1 MDTTFTRHLHDTIA
15 RNVAAFARDEI
26 DDADLRQAAVCVA
39 VLPCQTDD
47 RACFLLT
54 RRASK
59 MSRHSGQ
66 YALPGGRVDSGESIE
81 AAALRELEEELGIPA
96 TAATVVG
103 RLDDYATRSGFRIT
117 PVVAWIDEPVE
128 IFADPGEVEACF
140 HIPLDDLLH
149 PHLPRLQNI
158 TESERPVLSI
168 VLASLM
174 HEVFAP
180 TAAMLY
186 QFREVALF
194 GRSTRVADYEQ
205 PVFAWR

>member
-1 MDTTFTRHLHDTIA
+1 LDTTFTRHLHDTIA

-103 RLDDYATRSGFRIT
+103 RLDDGARFIANTPDDRDALESFAAVENVGREGTVSTRSGCNCF
-117 PVVAWIDEPVE
+117 EP
-128 IFADPGEVEACF
+128 A
-140 HIPLDDLLH
+140 
-149 PHLPRLQNI
+149 
-158 TESERPVLSI
+158 
-168 VLASLM
+168 
-174 HEVFAP
+174 
-180 TAAMLY
+180 
-186 QFREVALF
+186 
-194 GRSTRVADYEQ
+194 
-205 PVFAWR
+205 